1 MSYNQYQLI
10 LPFKYDEFHPSALAL
25 HVPLFLGS
33 FINHLRRMVADLSVS
48 DACSGFL
55 RPAHAIIICTCD
67 ILLAMKKINIS
78 RAVKFLI

>member
-10 LPFKYDEFHPSALAL
+10 LPFKHDEFHPSALAL
-25 HVPLFLGS
+25 HVSLPLCS
-33 FINHLRRMVADLSVS
+33 FINHPRHMVVYLSMS